1 MGDKIVTLNQ
11 VLNNKDFENEFD
23 VIIINDDIPVSF
35 TKEDYNVKEGEPQ
48 YTDAEKEGRSGS
60 ATAVISPNTLAVYTN
75 KYIKRPNP
83 LNWTTIIDDAGIY
96 NRSHIIGYKLSAK
109 NLNPNNLFIG
119 TEYLNQITMKS
130 VEKEL
135 HDRITQNGRTY
146 LYKVTPIYFKKDTV
160 PYGVLMEAE
169 TINDNLEKDQFCRFC
184 YNIQDGVKINYY
196 DGGNEPIEK
205 VYGTLEESK
214 LKIVKERNEENNK
227 YKNYSINVRTS
238 TFHLMSK
245 NCCSIKNIE
254 KKYIQ
259 ETRAAEDEILSKGFK
274 LCKRCN

>member
-23 VIIINDDIPVSF
+23 VIVINDDIPVSF

-48 YTDAEKEGRSGS
+48 YTDAEK
-60 ATAVISPNTLAVYTN
+60 
-75 KYIKRPNP
+75 
-83 LNWTTIIDDAGIY
+83 
-96 NRSHIIGYKLSAK
+96 
-109 NLNPNNLFIG
+109 
-119 TEYLNQITMKS
+119 
-130 VEKEL
+130 
-135 HDRITQNGRTY
+135 
-146 LYKVTPIYFKKDTV
+146 
-160 PYGVLMEAE
+160 
-169 TINDNLEKDQFCRFC
+169 DQFCRFC

-196 DGGNEPIEK
+196 NGGNEPIEK

-214 LKIVKERNEENNK
+214 FKIIKERNEENNK
-227 YKNYSINVRTS
+227 YKNYSINIRTS